1 MSEQLLPCPFCG
13 GAAQVVGD
21 RDVGFCVVSDCGAAL
36 GEEYDNAAYP
46 NHDFIT
52 EADAIE
58 AWNRRRATSTPAA
71 APDALREALSWA
83 LDMID
88 MYDERLAGIDGR
100 ERVYSTVHRAGKAKA
115 RAALAT
121 APAAE
126 PPAPVMTVEKLR
138 AHIEDVL
145 HEWAK
150 TALWYERIVTED
162 GVAPKAIREK
172 RNAIYES
179 AIECCIDRLVALS
192 SAGDNTKRTGD
203 VNERGGAEAK
213 TLEESTPA
221 AGPSGAAAPTPEA
234 PHIMKCIRCGV
245 AFRCDV

>member
-36 GEEYDNAAYP
+36 GEEYDNAAYH

-100 ERVYSTVHRAGKAKA
+100 ERVYSTVHLAGKAKA

-126 PPAPVMTVEKLR
+126 PPREPDEFVSEYHRLAWEAQQASQDAGNSGGSELLQKVE
-138 AHIEDVL
+138 
-145 HEWAK
+145 
-150 TALWYERIVTED
+150 
-162 GVAPKAIREK
+162 
-172 RNAIYES
+172 ES
-179 AIECCIDRLVALS
+179 AWAALD
-192 SAGDNTKRTGD
+192 AH
-203 VNERGGAEAK
+203 VERF
-213 TLEESTPA
+213 A

-234 PHIMKCIRCGV
+234 LRALAERFDNPIETPPIVVRTD
-245 AFRCDV
+245 ARFRPDYTP